1 MPGGYSAAA
10 QHHILTLPDGL
21 KLLPLICYE
30 IIFPDETAAYTDQV
44 DAIVNI
50 TNDGWFG
57 DTPGPRQ
64 HFFQAR
70 LRAVETGLPVI
81 RDSNSGISAVI
92 DARGEIVSGLDF
104 QSKGYIDVKLPTKIV
119 PFLDNERRVTY
130 FWLLECIGI
139 LIAFSTRLS
148 FVFKRN

>member
-1 MPGGYSAAA
+1 VVFA
-10 QHHILTLPDGL
+10 
-21 KLLPLICYE
+21 
-30 IIFPDETAAYTDQV
+30 DETAPVQDQA

-57 DTPGPRQ
+57 DTPGPWQ

-81 RDSNSGISAVI
+81 RDANSGISAVI
-92 DARGEIVSGLDF
+92 DARGVVMSGLDF
-104 QSKGYIDVKLPTKIV
+104 NAKGYIDVALPSKVV
-119 PFLDNERRVTY
+119 PLLSSTVRLRN
-130 FWLLECIGI
+130 FWLLMSSFVM
-139 LIAFSTRLS
+139 IALFTRLS